1 MKSSHFSFNPNLGAC
16 VWGGG
21 RGAGGFY
28 HPSWVSL
35 NNSETVKAVTL
46 VFCSIQ
52 LLFIRDI
59 RAKFGNPNLCQS
71 PGVGQNPDE
80 GISDFR
86 IPDQSCKNENY
97 HDSITT
103 HDNDM
108 KLGPVTAIEKKK
120 KKTPQRQKNWRWRH
134 FGKLWRHCLLPDSWP
149 IYSHPEARFR
159 THGL

>member
-1 MKSSHFSFNPNLGAC
+1 M
-16 VWGGG
+16 WGVG
-21 RGAGGFY
+21 
-28 HPSWVSL
+28 
-35 NNSETVKAVTL
+35 AVTL

-86 IPDQSCKNENY
+86 IPGQSCKNENY

-120 KKTPQRQKNWRWRH
+120 NAATTKKLTMASFWQIVTSLS
-134 FGKLWRHCLLPDSWP
+134 F
-149 IYSHPEARFR
+149 ARFMANLQSSGSPISDTWSVKLTLPLTVTVYLTKAGNR
-159 THGL
+159 TKKSPTQLSYYCFE

>member
-21 RGAGGFY
+21 GGQGGFY

-46 VFCSIQ
+46 VFCSVR

-108 KLGPVTAIEKKK
+108 KLGPVTAIEKK
-120 KKTPQRQKNWRWRH
+120 NAAI
-134 FGKLWRHCLLPDSWP
+134 C
-149 IYSHPEARFR
+149 SHPEALFR